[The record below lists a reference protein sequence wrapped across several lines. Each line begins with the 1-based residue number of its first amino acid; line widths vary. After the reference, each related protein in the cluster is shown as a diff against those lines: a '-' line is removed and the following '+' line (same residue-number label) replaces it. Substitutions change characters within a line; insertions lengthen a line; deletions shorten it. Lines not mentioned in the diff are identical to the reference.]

1 MAQIQDLQKQ
11 LEKDKLELA
20 SLADN
25 KDQPQQ
31 QQQQQQHHQQQQ
43 QQPHQQQQQQPI
55 ENQSQF
61 LENIQQLIQNS
72 KGLVPSS
79 KDPRAG
85 FDNGREVS
93 HFFTKFCIF
102 FFYIIL

>member
-31 QQQQQQHHQQQQ
+31 QQQQQQH
-43 QQPHQQQQQQPI
+43 HQQQQQQPI

>member
-20 SLADN
+20 RLADN

-31 QQQQQQHHQQQQ
+31 QQPPQQQT
-43 QQPHQQQQQQPI
+43 PI
-55 ENQSQF
+55 ENKSQF

-72 KGLVPSS
+72 KGLVPPSS
-79 KDPRAG
+79 KDPRG
-85 FDNGREVS
+85 SFDNGREVS
-93 HFFTKFCIF
+93 
-102 FFYIIL
+102 

>member
-20 SLADN
+20 SLADK
-25 KDQPQQ
+25 KDQEQPQQ
-31 QQQQQQHHQQQQ
+31 HQHQQPNKPNS
-43 QQPHQQQQQQPI
+43 QPNPI

-72 KGLVPSS
+72 KGLGPPS
-79 KDPRAG
+79 KDPRG
-85 FDNGREVS
+85 SFNNGREVS
-93 HFFTKFCIF
+93 HF
-102 FFYIIL
+102 ILWFLFVVFLL